1 MISCQERMVSF
12 SSLLITNPGPKVH
25 GPPMNVIILAP
36 VFGKLSYLKKYL
48 HTSKQKP
55 YYENKRIL
63 ALRTKSK
70 YCFNILIKITS
81 SNVTATDRAAPTA
94 RDGRPLSGTG
104 H

>member
-25 GPPMNVIILAP
+25 GPPINVIILAP
-36 VFGKLSYLKKYL
+36 VFGKLSYLKNIYTHPNRSLIMKINVYWHL
-48 HTSKQKP
+48 GRNS
-55 YYENKRIL
+55 
-63 ALRTKSK
+63 
-70 YCFNILIKITS
+70 FNILIKITS
-81 SNVTATDRAAPTA
+81 SNVTATDRAAPRA